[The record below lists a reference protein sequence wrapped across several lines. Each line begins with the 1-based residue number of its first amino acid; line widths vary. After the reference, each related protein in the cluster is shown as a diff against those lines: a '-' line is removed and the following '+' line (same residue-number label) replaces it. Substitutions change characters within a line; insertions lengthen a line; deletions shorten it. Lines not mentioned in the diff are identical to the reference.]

1 MRVSFHSVH
10 EPKCGIC
17 QKHCRFFE
25 SLREHLIGPLP
36 KIECAR
42 VFRTQGCNIC
52 LNIFESPN
60 ALRTHRA
67 SCQLSRAASGLTSR
81 MSRLSLQGSSDYGTR
96 NQGSQVVALACKVV
110 GGGSDGSLDLCA
122 RVCLIGEDEN
132 VIFQTYIKPQIP
144 VTNYRYETTGIRPE
158 YLRDAIPLKQ
168 AQRRI
173 QDFFSNGEP
182 IWKIRSRGGKARILV
197 GHGLDRDLDCLG
209 VEYPAV
215 LIRDTAVYP
224 PLMKTSKLSNS
235 LKYLTQAYL
244 GYDIQTGTQDP
255 YEDCV
260 AAMRLYIRMRSQN
273 HPRDYASGCGENR
286 NNYPAWRQREL
297 EKMTPDALLE
307 LSASDYYCCATVT
320 ATTQRQNCGRL
331 GGPKVSLAVAIG
343 GARRAL
349 AGRGIP
355 SSLISVAATS
365 RAFPSSSP
373 PTRAFSRFSRRKLPS
388 GISRFRR
395 SAVELGCEEFLTPCH
410 SVTATALLTS
420 MLSARPGGWTW
431 LSEGNPLI
439 LSSFL

>member
-1 MRVSFHSVH
+1 MDNRHDSETVRLCYLKFFCIFLHHHRNLTIKCGTIRNKCAACFRQYNKVEHLVEHMRVSFHSVH

-25 SLREHLIGPLP
+25 SLREHLIGKRCLKLEADLITRHLYSKYQMISLLKDHCRRLNVPGYSELKDVIYASTSSKVQMLLELTVHHANFLALLRRANIP
-36 KIECAR
+36 NIIFILLLGAYLSDVEVELAGLIGLRHAKSRFPGSC
-42 VFRTQGCNIC
+42 FGLQGCRRRKRWITRPVC
-52 LNIFESPN
+52 QGLPDRGRRERYLPN
-60 ALRTHRA
+60 LYQAPNTGHK
-67 SCQLSRAASGLTSR
+67 
-81 MSRLSLQGSSDYGTR
+81 LQ
-96 NQGSQVVALACKVV
+96 VPL
-110 GGGSDGSLDLCA
+110 
-122 RVCLIGEDEN
+122 
-132 VIFQTYIKPQIP
+132 
-144 VTNYRYETTGIRPE
+144 YETTGIRPE

-307 LSASDYYCCATVT
+307 LSASDYYCWC
-320 ATTQRQNCGRL
+320 L
-331 GGPKVSLAVAIG
+331 DS
-343 GARRAL
+343 
-349 AGRGIP
+349 
-355 SSLISVAATS
+355 
-365 RAFPSSSP
+365 
-373 PTRAFSRFSRRKLPS
+373 
-388 GISRFRR
+388 
-395 SAVELGCEEFLTPCH
+395 
-410 SVTATALLTS
+410 
-420 MLSARPGGWTW
+420 
-431 LSEGNPLI
+431 
-439 LSSFL
+439 

>member
-1 MRVSFHSVH
+1 MDNRHDSETVRYTTNPSSRTLIFYASCMCTFLFLFLMFILYIVLFEVLLYISNLAIECGTSRNKCAACFRQYNKVEHLVEHMRVSFHSVH
-10 EPKCGIC
+10 EPKCGVC

-42 VFRTQGCNIC
+42 VFRTRGCNIC

-60 ALRTHRA
+60 ALGTHRA
-67 SCQLSRAASGLTSR
+67 SCQLSRDASGLTSR
-81 MSRLSLQGSSDYGTR
+81 MSRMSLQDTSDYGTR
-96 NQGSQVVALACKVV
+96 NQGSQVVALACKMV

-158 YLRDAIPLKQ
+158 FLRDAMALKQ

-173 QDFFSNGEP
+173 QDFLSNGEP

-197 GHGLDRDLDCLG
+197 GHGLDHDLECLG
-209 VEYPAV
+209 VEYPEF
-215 LIRDTAVYP
+215 LIRDTAIYP
-224 PLMKTSKLSNS
+224 PLMRTSKLSNS

-244 GYDIQTGTQDP
+244 GYDIQTGTQDQ

-260 AAMRLYIRMRSQN
+260 AAMRIYIRMRSQN
-273 HPRDYASGCGENR
+273 HPRDYASGCGESR

-307 LSASDYYCCATVT
+307 LSASDYYCWC
-320 ATTQRQNCGRL
+320 L
-331 GGPKVSLAVAIG
+331 DS
-343 GARRAL
+343 
-349 AGRGIP
+349 
-355 SSLISVAATS
+355 
-365 RAFPSSSP
+365 
-373 PTRAFSRFSRRKLPS
+373 
-388 GISRFRR
+388 
-395 SAVELGCEEFLTPCH
+395 
-410 SVTATALLTS
+410 
-420 MLSARPGGWTW
+420 
-431 LSEGNPLI
+431 
-439 LSSFL
+439 